1 MCLILCLTL
10 SMWFYSECA
19 WRPFFKNYVLY
30 ERHNNEFERVPRTLA
45 HWISYFWCK
54 DFLCV
59 CVRFNPFL
67 NRSRVFVLVPR
78 GSASVTRLC
87 ILGFQ
92 YGNEQPLR
100 HGQLQKIAPAVH
112 SGTFSPLWQ
121 MVTLCTVCA
130 TLAPFLVSCTS
141 GP

>member
-1 MCLILCLTL
+1 M
-10 SMWFYSECA
+10 
-19 WRPFFKNYVLY
+19 RGVPFFKNY
-30 ERHNNEFERVPRTLA
+30 ESHNNEFERLPRTLA
-45 HWISYFWCK
+45 HWISDFWCK

-100 HGQLQKIAPAVH
+100 HGNYKKSPPQ
-112 SGTFSPLWQ
+112 FSLWHGY
-121 MVTLCTVCA
+121 TLYRVCH
-130 TLAPFLVSCTS
+130 SCTIFS
-141 GP
+141 FLHFWSLSCKSFNKRGSTNKIQQ